1 MIIPNIWEN
10 KKYSKPPTR
19 WIVQTIQNLTDQAS
33 LPAVCQSRQRII
45 ERTVS
50 RSFTVVVSRWLP
62 SIELKMFI
70 DGKAMTCSTWAL
82 NHSWIHVSTL
92 GFKPVAL
99 LSTPRVVSDFS
110 MDLDKWFKQVFL
122 CFFFWMAACK
132 KSCGTPVWSH
142 WLPTSWREH
151 CNFCEAVCD
160 NEKHQLVNPN

>member
-1 MIIPNIWEN
+1 M
-10 KKYSKPPTR
+10 
-19 WIVQTIQNLTDQAS
+19 QTIQNLTDQAS

-110 MDLDKWFKQVFL
+110 MDLDKWFKQVFFYV
-122 CFFFWMAACK
+122 FFSEWQPAKNHAEHQY
-132 KSCGTPVWSH
+132 G
-142 WLPTSWREH
+142 PTDFRHPGVSTAISAKLSAITRNINW
-151 CNFCEAVCD
+151 
-160 NEKHQLVNPN
+160 